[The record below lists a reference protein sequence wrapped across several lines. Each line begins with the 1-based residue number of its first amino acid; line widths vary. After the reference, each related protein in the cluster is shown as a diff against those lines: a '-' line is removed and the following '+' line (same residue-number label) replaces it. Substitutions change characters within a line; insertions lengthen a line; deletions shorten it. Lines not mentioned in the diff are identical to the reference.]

1 MYLKLGF
8 LLVLFSIVLAENYF
22 ERDEEELRDP
32 VEELRE
38 GFVKTKLADPWRY
51 RYRYRRAR
59 RLGCFK
65 GKRKVCTKHY
75 GDDGKLRYF
84 CKCVSQGRDAP
95 AESPSFEDNSSE
107 NWLDN

>member
-22 ERDEEELRDP
+22 ERDEEELR
-32 VEELRE
+32 E
-38 GFVKTKLADPWRY
+38 LADPWRY